1 MSRGW
6 RIPAHAGQYSY
17 EWLHQER
24 REQLNTHFLTI
35 RDLQGQ
41 LSSGERC
48 VKLDIGGWRQAG
60 NSSYCANDS
69 LLQYKYKNIR
79 RIVTTHDLAH
89 ECKYFLIIPFLPAQ
103 SLYPLSQCNTVL
115 LLLYDDS
122 IQEPG
127 VT

>member
-41 LSSGERC
+41 LSSRERC
-48 VKLDIGGWRQAG
+48 VKLEDGDRLLTQA
-60 NSSYCANDS
+60 
-69 LLQYKYKNIR
+69 
-79 RIVTTHDLAH
+79 IVQMTF
-89 ECKYFLIIPFLPAQ
+89 Y
-103 SLYPLSQCNTVL
+103 CNTNTR
-115 LLLYDDS
+115 
-122 IQEPG
+122 I
-127 VT
+127 

>member
-89 ECKYFLIIPFLPAQ
+89 ECKYFL
-103 SLYPLSQCNTVL
+103 
-115 LLLYDDS
+115 
-122 IQEPG
+122 
-127 VT
+127 

>member
-41 LSSGERC
+41 LSIGERC
-48 VKLDIGGWRQAG
+48 VKLEDGDRLLTQA
-60 NSSYCANDS
+60 
-69 LLQYKYKNIR
+69 
-79 RIVTTHDLAH
+79 IVQMT
-89 ECKYFLIIPFLPAQ
+89 
-103 SLYPLSQCNTVL
+103 LYCNTNTR
-115 LLLYDDS
+115 
-122 IQEPG
+122 I
-127 VT
+127 